1 MANGDRFRMPT
12 GMLPVLREAG
22 VDVEA
27 VLERA
32 QLPASVHNG
41 EGEVTT
47 AQFFA
52 FWQAVSDIEPDPL
65 LGIRLI
71 HQGGK
76 SPTPHPVQRATSTA
90 RDFRDAV
97 VRLARYKR
105 LCVPEEVRL
114 EETKDICR
122 IRFEWFYADRN
133 PPAILTDR
141 AFAFLLEMGRQGTG
155 RRIDAAGLELTR
167 PHHDPRG
174 LEEEFGCR
182 VRFGAPYDVLVL
194 RQKDLDLPFLS
205 QGSETDRVLL
215 SQLERE
221 RQSAEAGD
229 GIADRVG
236 RVLRRR
242 LASGRPELKTIAR
255 ELRTS
260 ERTLQR
266 QLNREGT
273 NFQDLV
279 NGTRQDLAKTYLAD
293 PRVELSEVAFLLG
306 FEDSNSFFRA
316 FRSWENSTPLEWRQ
330 GRVAAMA

>member
-22 VDVEA
+22 VDVDA

-32 QLPASVHNG
+32 QLPASVRLG

-52 FWQAVSDIEPDPL
+52 FWQAVSEIEPDPM

-71 HQGGK
+71 RQGIK
-76 SPTPHPVQRATSTA
+76 VPIIHPVQQATRSA
-90 RDFRDAV
+90 RDFRDAI

-114 EETKDICR
+114 EEIQGTCR
-122 IRFEWFYADRN
+122 IRFEWYYADRN

-141 AFAFLLEMGRQGTG
+141 AFAFLLEMGRNGTG

-174 LEEEFGCR
+174 LEKVFGCR
-182 VRFGAPYDVLVL
+182 VRFGAQHDVLVL

-205 QGSETDRVLL
+205 PDTEADRVLV
-215 SQLERE
+215 SQLERD
-221 RQSAEAGD
+221 RQSVEDGD
-229 GIADRVG
+229 GFAAKVG
-236 RVLRRR
+236 RVLHRR
-242 LASGRPELKTIAR
+242 LASGRPELKAIAQ
-255 ELRTS
+255 ELSTS

-266 QLNREGT
+266 QLSREGT

-279 NGTRQDLAKTYLAD
+279 NGTRQKLAKAYLVD

-316 FRSWENSTPLEWRQ
+316 FRSWENSTPMEWRQ
-330 GRVAAMA
+330 GKIATMA

>member
-32 QLPASVHNG
+32 QLPASMHDG

-52 FWQAVSDIEPDPL
+52 FWQAVSDVDPDPT

-71 HQGGK
+71 RG
-76 SPTPHPVQRATSTA
+76 SRISVAHPVQRATMSA
-90 RDFRDAV
+90 RDFRDAIQ
-97 VRLARYKR
+97 RLARYKR
-105 LCVPEEVRL
+105 LCVPEEVRV
-114 EETKDICR
+114 EESGEHCR
-122 IRFEWFYADRN
+122 IRFEWLYADRN
-133 PPAILTDR
+133 PPSILTDR
-141 AFAFLLEMGRQGTG
+141 LFAFLLEMGRQGTG

-167 PHHDPRG
+167 AHHDPRG

-194 RQKDLDLPFLS
+194 RKKDLDLPFVS
-205 QGSETDRVLL
+205 QDSGADRNLL
-215 SQLERE
+215 SWLERE
-221 RQSAEAGD
+221 RQSAEKDD
-229 GIADRVG
+229 GYAAKVG
-236 RVLRRR
+236 RVLLQR

-266 QLNREGT
+266 QLSREGT

-279 NGTRQDLAKTYLAD
+279 NGTRQNLAKTYLAD

-330 GRVAAMA
+330 GRVAAIA

>member
-22 VDVEA
+22 VDVDT
-27 VLERA
+27 VLQRA
-32 QLPASVHNG
+32 QLPASVRLG

-52 FWQAVSDIEPDPL
+52 FWQAVSEIEPDPM

-71 HQGGK
+71 RHGSK
-76 SPTPHPVQRATSTA
+76 VPSPHPVQRATRSA
-90 RDFRDAV
+90 RDFRDAI

-105 LCVPEEVRL
+105 LCVPEDVRM
-114 EETKDICR
+114 EETTDTCR
-122 IRFEWFYADRN
+122 IRFEWYHADRN

-141 AFAFLLEMGRQGTG
+141 AFAFLLEMGRNGTG

-182 VRFGAPYDVLVL
+182 VRFGAPHDVLVL

-205 QGSETDRVLL
+205 QDTEADRVLV

-221 RQSAEAGD
+221 RQSVEDGD
-229 GIADRVG
+229 GFAVKVG
-236 RVLRRR
+236 WVLRRR
-242 LASGRPELKTIAR
+242 LASGRPELKAIAL
-255 ELRTS
+255 ELGTS

-266 QLNREGT
+266 QLSREGT

-279 NGTRQDLAKTYLAD
+279 NGTRQKLAKAYLVD

-316 FRSWENSTPLEWRQ
+316 FRSWENSTPMEWRQ
-330 GRVAAMA
+330 GKVATMT